1 MSLDVPYERLGTATK
16 VDYIPLKLAL
26 TDLPENNISSSSSSV
41 DDYDNNDKNKT
52 LSSAATAKNQRPK
65 VDIDLTDRNLQLRQP
80 SADLSKQQF
89 YNSLVLGL
97 LTFFCVLV
105 LLYAIFYFVILRD
118 RQKSIVKPSY
128 MF

>member
-26 TDLPENNISSSSSSV
+26 TDLPENNISSSSSSSV

-52 LSSAATAKNQRPK
+52 LSTAKNQRPK